1 MQTDLATAEGLLND
15 FPEGRLA
22 IAESGLNTPEDLDR
36 MARAGARTFLIGE
49 SLMRQDDVTSATRSL
64 LANPLPANRK
74 IA

>member
-1 MQTDLATAEGLLND
+1 MGTRFYSGKRLYGLLA
-15 FPEGRLA
+15 FA